1 MMQVEA
7 VEVWVE
13 RKVEL
18 LEGSRVPKKGLV
30 E

>member
-1 MMQVEA
+1 MVQVEA
-7 VEVWVE
+7 AEVWAE
-13 RKVEL
+13 QKTEL

>member
-1 MMQVEA
+1 MVQA
-7 VEVWVE
+7 GAAEVWAK

-18 LEGSRVPKKGLV
+18 LEGSEVPEKELV

>member
-1 MMQVEA
+1 MVQAEVA
-7 VEVWVE
+7 EVWVE
-13 RKVEL
+13 WKAEQ